1 MQPGEIHVDE
11 EACRCTGFRMLFIE
25 PTLLLPTARELG
37 LSRAP
42 RFRIPLS
49 GDAKLLT
56 AVAGLCAAVEQRA
69 PAAEQQ
75 SHLTACMRRMLDL
88 MIEPPSPEHSVHRP
102 VIRARDHLKQRF
114 QETVTL
120 DDLVEVASLSRYHLL
135 RSFSAHV
142 GLPPHAYQMR
152 LRIERAMA
160 LLRSGLPAGTVAGLA
175 GFADQSH
182 LTRNFRRLLRVTPAE
197 YARAGAQ

>member
-1 MQPGEIHVDE
+1 
-11 EACRCTGFRMLFIE
+11 
-25 PTLLLPTARELG
+25 
-37 LSRAP
+37 
-42 RFRIPLS
+42 
-49 GDAKLLT
+49 
-56 AVAGLCAAVEQRA
+56 
-69 PAAEQQ
+69 
-75 SHLTACMRRMLDL
+75 